1 VSTTQPSSAATG
13 LSAGL
18 RRNLLAAPSVPSKR
32 VDVYSGVARL
42 AATVWAS
49 EVVPEAEQP
58 DTAVVVIHPTSNM
71 LGHYAL
77 VPLAQR
83 GLAGVGLTTRYVG
96 NDSSLISENVLLDI
110 ASMVR
115 HLREDRGYRRVV
127 LVGNSG
133 GASVVPYYQ
142 AQAQHATVTDAP
154 GGGPDLTEHD
164 LPPADAVV
172 MLMAH
177 SGRARLVTEWLD
189 PAIIDET
196 NPFLRD
202 PDLDMFDERN
212 GPPYSPEFVERFR
225 AAQVARNRRITAW
238 AKQMLRATPEGVD
251 DFPFVVHGTFSDL
264 RALDGT
270 LEPNEREVGVS
281 LWGSPWSANFLPA
294 AIARYTTA
302 RSWLNQWSI
311 DDALNDALRWL
322 PESQVP
328 VLIVYGTGD
337 TGAHPQ
343 HALDMYDATP
353 EALRTLVPIKGA
365 GHYFQGQPELR
376 DQAVDHIAE
385 WISGLE

>member
-1 VSTTQPSSAATG
+1 ME
-13 LSAGL
+13 
-18 RRNLLAAPSVPSKR
+18 RHLLAAPSAPSSR

-49 EVVPEAEQP
+49 EVVAEGRQP
-58 DTAVVVIHPTSNM
+58 DTAIMFVHPTSNM

-77 VPLAQR
+77 TPLAQR
-83 GLAGVGLTTRYVG
+83 GFAAVGLTTRYVG
-96 NDSSLISENVLLDI
+96 NDSSLVTENVLLDI

-115 HLREDRGYRRVV
+115 HLREERGYRRVV

-142 AQAQHATVTDAP
+142 AQAQHATVTDPP
-154 GGGPDLTEHD
+154 GGGPDLTEYD

-189 PAIIDET
+189 PAILDEAS
-196 NPFLRD
+196 PFVRD

-212 GPPYSPEFVERFR
+212 GPPYTPEFVARYR
-225 AAQVARNRRITAW
+225 AAQVQRNRRISRW
-238 AKQMLRATPEGVD
+238 AEQMLRAVPDGVD
-251 DFPFVVHGTFSDL
+251 DFPFVVHGTYADL
-264 RALDGT
+264 RSLDPG
-270 LEPNEREVGVS
+270 LEPSDREIGVS
-281 LWGSPWSANFLPA
+281 LWGDPFAANFLPA

-311 DDALNDALRWL
+311 DHAQGDALRWL
-322 PESQVP
+322 PRSKVP

-337 TGAHPQ
+337 TAAHPQ
-343 HALDMYDATP
+343 HALDMAAAAP
-353 EALRTLVPIKGA
+353 EPLTTLVPIKSA

-376 DQAVDHIAE
+376 DQACQHIAE
-385 WISGLE
+385 WVRAQL